1 MKRRHLVKRPLLKSS
16 APNLSF
22 FFDKGLATK
31 SIIFQFLQTNS
42 KSSMALEIVGRHALY
57 FRKVWWLLLYTPRR
71 RSLTGT
77 ATASSLFFHL
87 RVWSLRVWS
96 AAVWKTTPIWNRTLI
111 TCANLIYQRNIYLFR
126 MMRKVRTKISH
137 IYKQKLHRLSDLNN
151 ALKMYRGG
159 VN

>member
-22 FFDKGLATK
+22 FFNKGLATK

-77 ATASSLFFHL
+77 ATGTMFFTSPHLFSSTSTYEASGYEAPPSEKQPRFGIGP
-87 RVWSLRVWS
+87 WSHALTWFTS
-96 AAVWKTTPIWNRTLI
+96 G
-111 TCANLIYQRNIYLFR
+111 
-126 MMRKVRTKISH
+126 IS
-137 IYKQKLHRLSDLNN
+137 ISFAWWER
-151 ALKMYRGG
+151 
-159 VN
+159 